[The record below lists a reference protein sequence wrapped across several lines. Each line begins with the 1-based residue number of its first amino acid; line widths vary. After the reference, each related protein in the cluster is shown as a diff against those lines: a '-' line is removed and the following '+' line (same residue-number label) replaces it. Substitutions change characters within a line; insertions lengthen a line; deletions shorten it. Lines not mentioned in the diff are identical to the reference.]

1 MMTSQGARGPAPS
14 AGPLAHLEVRGSHRE
29 IGRQIGEATRDIVH
43 ATIAHYMDAYPRIA
57 GLTFAQA
64 EIQAQVYLAKADEHM
79 PRFVAELR
87 GIAEGAGV
95 ELMPLLVLH
104 CGEEFTAEEDVRPH
118 ATGCTSVGVSS
129 GGRHVVGHNMDWYA
143 ADVDKNVVLDMT
155 LSDGTR
161 IITVH
166 GAPYLPIL
174 GMSSHG
180 FAYVG
185 NSVPSTDNQV
195 GVPNM
200 FVRRWVLEARS
211 LAEAQERA
219 CLTARARGSNH
230 FFGHVD
236 GTLLTLE
243 TSATTDAVIHGQG
256 YLAHTNHYVAPE
268 MQEYGDAP
276 EQESLDRMA
285 RADRLLAEGPAAG
298 EDAVDLVAR
307 VLRDHAHAP
316 DSICGHPQVSRLA
329 AERTMTVH
337 SMVCDLDERRMY
349 VHSGSPCEGPYQ
361 CIQL

>member
-1 MMTSQGARGPAPS
+1 MRTLSDARGPAPS
-14 AGPLAHLEVRGSHRE
+14 VGPLAHLAVRGSHRE

-43 ATIAHYMDAYPRIA
+43 ATIAHYVDAYPRIA

-64 EIQAQVYLAKADEHM
+64 EIQAQVYLAKAAEHM
-79 PRFVAELR
+79 PQFVAELR
-87 GIAEGAGV
+87 GIAEGADV
-95 ELMPLLVLH
+95 EVMPLLVLH
-104 CGEEFTAEEDVRPH
+104 CGEEFTAEADVRPH
-118 ATGCTSVGVSS
+118 AVGCTAVGVSD

-143 ADVDKNVVLDMT
+143 ADVDKNVILDMT
-155 LSDGTR
+155 LPDGTR
-161 IITVH
+161 IVTVH

-174 GMSSHG
+174 GVSSHG

-219 CLTARARGSNH
+219 CFTARARGSNH
-230 FFGHVD
+230 FLGHAD

-243 TSATTDAVIHGQG
+243 TSATADAVIHGQG
-256 YLAHTNHYVAPE
+256 HLAHTNHYVAAK
-268 MQEYGDAP
+268 MHKYGAAP
-276 EQESLDRMA
+276 AQESLDRLA
-285 RADRLLAEGPAAG
+285 RAERLLAEGPATG
-298 EDAVDLVAR
+298 EDAIDLVAR

-316 DSICGHPQVSRLA
+316 ESICGHPQDSLPA
-329 AERTMTVH
+329 AERIMTVH
-337 SMVCDLDERRMY
+337 SMICDLDERRVY
-349 VHSGSPCEGPYQ
+349 VRSGSPCEGPYQ